1 VEFHSALEAAQ
12 CAIEIQRIL
21 AKRNHDVPSERR
33 IEIRVGIHIGDL
45 EQIESATKFDPLSV
59 RISFDVGVKFWF
71 ERQFEMAANQLEQT
85 VPMDPSNSLAYDFLG
100 QILWKLNK
108 SAEAFSAFDKTNT
121 LNGVFNAE
129 EMAEMRKAYETAGLS
144 AYLRKESE
152 LMQKGLAQGNY
163 QSALQIALHYAAA
176 GSDSEA
182 LDWPEKAAQE
192 HTPWLP
198 ELKVDATWD
207 ALRLQPRFIALLK
220 RIGLEE

>member
-1 VEFHSALEAAQ
+1 MARYPEAM
-12 CAIEIQRIL
+12 
-21 AKRNHDVPSERR
+21 
-33 IEIRVGIHIGDL
+33 
-45 EQIESATKFDPLSV
+45 EQIESARKFDPLSV

-152 LMQKGLAQGNY
+152 LMQKRLAQGKY

-182 LDWPEKAAQE
+182 LDWLEKAAQE
-192 HTPWLP
+192 HTPWLS

>member
-1 VEFHSALEAAQ
+1 
-12 CAIEIQRIL
+12 
-21 AKRNHDVPSERR
+21 
-33 IEIRVGIHIGDL
+33 
-45 EQIESATKFDPLSV
+45 
-59 RISFDVGVKFWF
+59 
-71 ERQFEMAANQLEQT
+71 MA
-85 VPMDPSNSLAYDFLG
+85 Y
-100 QILWKLNK
+100 
-108 SAEAFSAFDKTNT
+108 
-121 LNGVFNAE
+121 FNAE
-129 EMAEMRKAYETAGLS
+129 EMAEIRKAYETAGLS

-152 LMQKGLAQGNY
+152 LMQKRLAQGNY

-182 LDWPEKAAQE
+182 LDWLEKAAQE